1 MLFFALAVRGREPAA
16 LSCGKGGSAIDLSPS
31 LVTLSAI
38 VGSSDISRVLSYLG
52 RAVCGRDPRGEYGGN
67 GPRSCT
73 IATRCNFG
81 HNSGSCKARWALL
94 SQQMSQEKYHGVKS
108 VQFGAKGGEIVGK
121 VGRFYTEVAIPGR

>member
-1 MLFFALAVRGREPAA
+1 M
-16 LSCGKGGSAIDLSPS
+16 
-31 LVTLSAI
+31 
-38 VGSSDISRVLSYLG
+38 SDEEKPWT
-52 RAVCGRDPRGEYGGN
+52 A
-67 GPRSCT
+67 